1 MEQPFIYKYQPRLFK
16 DFEIEENTK
25 KVISTLI
32 NINLANILLTGD
44 TGCGKTSLI
53 YAIIR
58 EYYKDTPYTENIL
71 SINNLKEQGITYYRN
86 DVKTFCQT
94 SCTIPGKKKI
104 IILDDIDIINEQSQ
118 QVFRNCID
126 KYSDN
131 VCFLASCNNTQK
143 VIESLQS
150 RLSIIK
156 IKTFSRDNFIKIM
169 KRICDNEKI
178 FISLPAQKFI
188 LSISNNSV
196 RILINYL
203 EKLKLLDCK
212 IDLKI
217 ANRVCTN
224 IPFHEFTKF
233 TINCRK
239 KNLTDAIK
247 QLYKLYDNGYSVMDI
262 LDTYFLFIKNV
273 EILNE
278 EEKYKII
285 YFISKY
291 ITIFHNIHEDEI
303 ELALFTNNII
313 DIFS

>member
-203 EKLKLLDCK
+203 
-212 IDLKI
+212 
-217 ANRVCTN
+217 
-224 IPFHEFTKF
+224 
-233 TINCRK
+233 
-239 KNLTDAIK
+239 
-247 QLYKLYDNGYSVMDI
+247 
-262 LDTYFLFIKNV
+262 
-273 EILNE
+273 
-278 EEKYKII
+278 
-285 YFISKY
+285 
-291 ITIFHNIHEDEI
+291 
-303 ELALFTNNII
+303 
-313 DIFS
+313 